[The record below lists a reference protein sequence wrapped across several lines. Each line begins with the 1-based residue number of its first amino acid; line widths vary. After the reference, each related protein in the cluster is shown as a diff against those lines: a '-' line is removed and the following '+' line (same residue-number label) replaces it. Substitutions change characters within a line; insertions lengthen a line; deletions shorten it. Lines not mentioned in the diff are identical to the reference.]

1 MTDDELQEIEKAAA
15 ELARKAGGLLLEYF
29 TRPLE
34 VTYKSPNNRSP
45 VTDADRASDDY
56 LRGEILRRFP
66 DHTVLSEETSD
77 DSDVRSRVTW
87 VVDPLDGTN
96 NFMNGLPVFG
106 VSIGVIE
113 DARPVVGAIF
123 LPSIRNPDGN
133 VFHARLNG
141 GAKRD
146 GVPLALERTGVPGNN
161 LLAALPAYFWRMY
174 GVRPPLRGSLGEVRS
189 TGSIAFELGMVSQG
203 VFQYALFNGPKLWD
217 VAGGVVL
224 VREAGGSVLV
234 RQGRTR
240 RWHELERFQVPQAS
254 DLPTH
259 GELRDW
265 RATLVLGSPEAAS
278 FVATGLQPRTYRFRR
293 LWRQV
298 KRLFQR
304 SAPAAQAGAGQSSTA
319 DDTAPGG
326 GRGPDAE
333 ASPWPGAPLDGGAR
347 SERSS

>member
-1 MTDDELQEIEKAAA
+1 MTDDELQEVEKAAA
-15 ELARKAGGLLLEYF
+15 ELARKAGGLLMGYF
-29 TRPLE
+29 DKPLE

-96 NFMNGLPVFG
+96 NFMNGLPIFG
-106 VSIGVIE
+106 VSIGVVE

-123 LPSIRNPDGN
+123 LPSIHTPEGN
-133 VFHARLNG
+133 VFYARLNG

-146 GVPLALERTGVPGNN
+146 GVPLALASSGTPGNN

-174 GVRPPLRGSLGEVRS
+174 GVRPPLRGNLGEVRS
-189 TGSIAFELGMVSQG
+189 TGSIAFELAMVSQG

-217 VAGGVVL
+217 VAGGIVL
-224 VREAGGSVLV
+224 VHEAGGSVLV
-234 RQGRTR
+234 RQSRTR
-240 RWHELERFQVPQAS
+240 SWQELERFQVPQAS

-265 RATLVLGSPEAAS
+265 RATLVLGPPEAAS
-278 FVATGLQPRTYRFRR
+278 FVAAGLQPRTYQFRR
-293 LWRQV
+293 LWRRV
-298 KRLFQR
+298 RRSFQR
-304 SAPAAQAGAGQSSTA
+304 STPAAQASAGQSPTTNATA
-319 DDTAPGG
+319 SGD
-326 GRGPDAE
+326 GRGPDAS
-333 ASPWPGAPLDGGAR
+333 ASPQPGAPPDAEAR